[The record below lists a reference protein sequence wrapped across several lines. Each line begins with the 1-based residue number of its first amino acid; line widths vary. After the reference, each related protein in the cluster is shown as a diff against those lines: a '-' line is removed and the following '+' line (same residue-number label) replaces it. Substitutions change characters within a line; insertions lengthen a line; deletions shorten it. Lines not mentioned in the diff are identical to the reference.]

1 MNNFLYTFLSVRYL
15 WRVKVGI
22 STRPWG
28 RRREVARSL
37 GYTVGPYLPMVWA
50 KPVEKAI
57 HTVFQVL
64 NTQTGVIQ
72 IHRMP
77 KVIRY
82 IFREIPDYSGKTEH
96 FWIFNLLSG
105 VIALIISYMID
116 ASPLE
121 TRVFAFGI
129 LLCPLPFDIVLCV
142 VIYWIIEIFALH
154 LILPYLSA
162 IFTLAW
168 LWVKYQILTFLQL

>member
-1 MNNFLYTFLSVRYL
+1 MSNFLYTFLSVRYL

-28 RRREVARSL
+28 RRREVARAL

-57 HTVFQVL
+57 HTVFAPL
-64 NTQTGVIQ
+64 NTQTGLIPFG
-72 IHRMP
+72 R
-77 KVIRY
+77 
-82 IFREIPDYSGKTEH
+82 IPDYSGSTEH
-96 FWIFNLLSG
+96 FWIFNLISGLLTMIAAYGFGLSQTDTNLLSCA
-105 VIALIISYMID
+105 V
-116 ASPLE
+116 
-121 TRVFAFGI
+121 

-154 LILPYLSA
+154 LILPYLST

-168 LWVKYQILTFLQL
+168 LWVKYQILSLLAL